1 MARGA
6 GVTCRGPR
14 PKLERAGGERF
25 PLSTPVPSPAHDAV
39 RPTVFLLAL
48 AAFLSGVALRICD
61 SLIPRL
67 AADFGIS
74 TGDAGRVVL
83 SFSIAYG
90 LAQLAFGPLA
100 DRFGK
105 TRMMCVAL
113 FGCLAGALASALAP
127 TFASL
132 VLLRAG
138 WGVASAGVIPLAMAW
153 IGDAVA
159 YEERQA
165 TLARLLLG
173 TLSGMMAGQLAGG
186 LFADSGLGW
195 RGAFFA
201 MAAGYAVVPVLL
213 LVRQGRIPQTAGAAT
228 RVAFVAQL
236 RSVLATSWARK
247 VLASG
252 FAEGIFLLGPMA
264 FLPAY
269 LHQRFSLSLTAAA
282 ALIALYAVGG
292 LVYAMTAKQIV
303 RRFGERRM
311 VLAGGI
317 VMGLGYLAWLVMP
330 IAWLAAP
337 IALIVGFGTYL
348 YHNTLQTNA
357 TQMVP
362 AARGTAVA
370 LFAFSLFF
378 GQAIGVSWAGWAF
391 DRFGAAPLLLV
402 PAIALPIAG
411 WGFARALARR
421 DA

>member
-1 MARGA
+1 M
-6 GVTCRGPR
+6 
-14 PKLERAGGERF
+14 
-25 PLSTPVPSPAHDAV
+25 
-39 RPTVFLLAL
+39 RPTVLLLAL

-61 SLIPRL
+61 GLIPRL

-113 FGCLAGALASALAP
+113 FGCLGGALASALAP
-127 TFASL
+127 GFGEL

-195 RGAFFA
+195 RGAFLA
-201 MAAGYAVVPVLL
+201 MAAGYAIVAVLL
-213 LVRQGRIPQTAGAAT
+213 LVRQGRIPQTAETAT
-228 RVAFVAQL
+228 RVAYVAQL
-236 RSVLATSWARK
+236 RSVLGTAWARI

-252 FAEGIFLLGPMA
+252 FAEGIFLLGPLA

-292 LVYAMTAKQIV
+292 MVYAMFAKHIV

-311 VLAGGI
+311 ALSGGI

-330 IAWLAAP
+330 VAWLAAP
-337 IALIVGFGTYL
+337 IALVIGFGTYL

-378 GQAIGVSWAGWAF
+378 GQAIGVTWAGWAF

-402 PAIALPIAG
+402 PALALPIAG

-421 DA
+421 GA